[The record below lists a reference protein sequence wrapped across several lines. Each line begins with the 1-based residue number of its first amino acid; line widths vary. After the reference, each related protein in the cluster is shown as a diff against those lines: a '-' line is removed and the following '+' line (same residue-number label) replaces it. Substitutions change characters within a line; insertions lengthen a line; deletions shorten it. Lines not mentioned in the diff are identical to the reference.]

1 MESEALTSTKIT
13 MLDFLRK
20 LVKPKYE
27 AMNIVEIKAD
37 NILANF
43 SYLKSLKPKAEIIPV
58 LKSNAYGHG
67 LKEICQIINRSQA
80 KIIAVDSY
88 PEAQIAYHYFKGKVL
103 ILGEMPLD
111 VYAYCK
117 LKRTE
122 FVVYRQETL
131 KELARYGKRAKIH
144 LFFNSGMNREGIDD
158 LAGFIENNFEDLNK
172 IDLVGFC
179 SHLASADEPD
189 SLLTEQ
195 QETAFLKALEL
206 LKEKGFNPK
215 HIHLGNSAGIFSLH
229 SSVYTAFRPGLA
241 FYGYSPFAQK
251 NLPELKPALEIKSTI
266 LKISDLE
273 TGKSVSY
280 NESYIAKQKTKI
292 ALIPFGYFE
301 GLDRRL
307 SNQAYFE
314 ILNEEKNIFVKIA
327 GNVCMNLSCLD
338 LENNDFKEGL
348 RVRIISSNQGERNS
362 LKNISRLGGGIYETL
377 IRIQANI
384 RREIL

>member
-1 MESEALTSTKIT
+1 
-13 MLDFLRK
+13 MLNFLRK
-20 LVKPKYE
+20 LIKPKYE

-43 SYLKSLKPKAEIIPV
+43 SYLKSLKPEAEIIPV

-67 LKEICQIINRSQA
+67 LKEICQILNRSQA

-88 PEAQIAYHYFKGKVL
+88 PEAQIAYYYFKGKVL
-103 ILGEMPLD
+103 ILGEMPLE

-122 FVVYRQETL
+122 FVVYRKETL
-131 KELARYGKRAKIH
+131 KELSRYGKKAKIH
-144 LFFNSGMNREGIDD
+144 LFFNSGMNREGVDD
-158 LAGFIENNFEDLNK
+158 LAGFIDDNFKDLNK
-172 IDLVGFC
+172 VDLVGFC
-179 SHLASADEPD
+179 SHLASADDLD
-189 SLLTEQ
+189 SALLKQ
-195 QETAFLKALEL
+195 QEASFLKALDFI
-206 LKEKGFNPK
+206 KEKGFNPK
-215 HIHLGNSAGIFSLH
+215 HIHLGNSAGIFSLS

-241 FYGYSPFAQK
+241 FYGYNPFTEK
-251 NLPELKPALEIKSTI
+251 KIPELKPALEIKSTI
-266 LKISDLE
+266 IKITNLE
-273 TGKSVSY
+273 AGQSASY

-307 SNQAYFE
+307 SKQACFK
-314 ILNEEKNIFVKIA
+314 ILDNEKKAFVKIA

-338 LENNDFKEGL
+338 LENNDVQVGVK
-348 RVRIISSNQGERNS
+348 VKIISSNRNEINS
-362 LKNISRLGGGIYETL
+362 LENIGRLGGGIYETL

-384 RREIL
+384 RRKIL